1 MSKAVFTFGR
11 MNPPTIGH
19 EKLVNKVRAVA
30 RMHKGDPLIYLSH
43 THKIPK
49 DPIEYQDKVKLAK
62 RAFGNIVKISKA
74 NTIIKVMQELEKKYD
89 EVVLVVGS
97 DRVEDFKQLL
107 RKYNGKDYSFDT
119 IDVVSAGERDPDAD
133 DVSGMSASKMRELA
147 SNEDLKAFKEGLPRN
162 LQRDAENIMKMV
174 RKGLNYEQYKSAG
187 YASIRDP
194 ERDQ

>member
-11 MNPPTIGH
+11 MNPPTTGH
-19 EKLVNKVRAVA
+19 EKLANKLRAVA